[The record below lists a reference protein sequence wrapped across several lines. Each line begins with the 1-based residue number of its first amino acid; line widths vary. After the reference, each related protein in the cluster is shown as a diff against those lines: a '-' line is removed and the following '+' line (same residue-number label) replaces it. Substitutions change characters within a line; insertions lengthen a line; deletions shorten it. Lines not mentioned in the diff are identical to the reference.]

1 MDVERGRTAHPR
13 LRAEQ
18 AAAAPRTSREDAP
31 RPPNPDLQPPAHG
44 ARTYYK
50 VVACADATNGRFVS
64 IYDGRTQ
71 YALDITTSPV
81 GGAWVCPDLLAVVRH
96 AGTLPSR
103 SARLLAPRV
112 ILQVIGW
119 NDPGRAPMASPAHAA
134 SATKLLV
141 SHVRPVAVLPYT
153 AAGQP
158 GTPAGLEDFL
168 ADDVAML
175 SSSERP
181 STAPPPLRPAELL
194 MRQGEA
200 TRTFGGGLQRAQR
213 LQAATAALHED
224 VLNAQ
229 ARLRRVRAIG
239 DVGGGGGGSTDDS
252 SAAPPPPREWMR
264 RALARIN
271 PAQAPPPA
279 PSPRPFAVPA

>member
-1 MDVERGRTAHPR
+1 MNVDRSRTAHPR

-18 AAAAPRTSREDAP
+18 AATAPPRADAAA
-31 RPPNPDLQPPAHG
+31 RPPNPNLRPPAS

-50 VVACADATNGRFVS
+50 VVACDDATNGQFVS
-64 IYDGRTQ
+64 IFDGRTK
-71 YALDITTSPV
+71 YALDVTTSPV
-81 GGAWVCPDLLAVVRH
+81 GGAWVCPDLLAVVQH

-103 SARLLAPRV
+103 SARLNSPRV
-112 ILQVIGW
+112 ILQCLGW
-119 NDPGRAPMASPAHAA
+119 NDRGNVPRASPAHA
-134 SATKLLV
+134 SSSTKLLV

-168 ADDVAML
+168 TDDIAML

-181 STAPPPLRPAELL
+181 STAPPPSRPAELL

-229 ARLRRVRAIG
+229 ARLRRVRDIG
-239 DVGGGGGGSTDDS
+239 NVGASTTDDES
-252 SAAPPPPREWMR
+252 SAAPAPAPREWMR
-264 RALARIN
+264 RALARMN
-271 PAQAPPPA
+271 PAQAPPPLPA
-279 PSPRPFAVPA
+279 PRPFAVPA